1 MAKRGAI
8 SVEINGDY
16 NDRDVK
22 RAIRDLQLLQRDA
35 GVTGGA
41 MGRLGVAG
49 VAMGAALG
57 TAATAAVAAGARMAV
72 QFGVDGVKA
81 FIDDEAA
88 AAKLAKTMSNLGMEG
103 ATAAVEANVD
113 ALQRQF
119 GVADDLLRPAMDRLL
134 RSTKDVTLAT
144 DTLKLAMDISA
155 GTGKNLETVV
165 AALGRGFDGST
176 AGLSRLGAGLDAAT
190 LKSGDMRI
198 ITEKLA
204 ATFSGQAQTASETYK
219 GQLERLSVGFSELQE
234 SFGAGF
240 IGGLDKSTASTN
252 DLMNAMK
259 DLEPAMRDLGV
270 TAGKAAVGLAKFA
283 TESVAVA
290 NSAIAMAEEPSWD
303 QLITHIRN
311 TFEATDQFKGAIGSI
326 PGIGKFLQG
335 LYDIAAG
342 FIAVDDASNQ
352 IPDFVDIGGGEF
364 RNDPAKQFL
373 ILAEARR
380 DNGRAA
386 RYAADQAAAEAAADD
401 RSGSSASAATVEIVK
416 LTKGQQNLALTMAG
430 SQVALAQATK
440 DLDALR
446 EASTAYAASISGA
459 ITGTVSLSNAFSAA
473 QQASRDN
480 TLAAGETIVST
491 TIASFRA
498 QITAAKAFAD
508 SLIAVS
514 GANGSQALI
523 DQLLQVA
530 ATEGPGA
537 GAYLANELVSQGLVP
552 QLSEDL
558 TALNV
563 FAGDTGTAMA
573 STFYDQGITDAVA
586 LLNGLSTE
594 VAAQQKQLERL
605 GKNIGQPIADK
616 ITEEIA
622 RAIREGIADGR
633 AAAATARVRA
643 AAAEFTRQ
651 TTSAASTP
659 TAVPA
664 AVFTG
669 GGMINIPGRAT
680 GGPVRAGSP
689 YIVGERGP
697 ELFTPGASGMITP
710 NGAIGGNN
718 YSITVQAG
726 VGDPRTIGQQVVE
739 YIQRFEQA
747 NGKVY
752 ASA

>member
-8 SVEINGDY
+8 SVEITGDY
-16 NDRDVK
+16 KNRDVK
-22 RAIRDLQLLQRDA
+22 RAIADLQLLQKDA

-81 FIDDEAA
+81 FLDDEAA
-88 AAKLAKTMSNLGMEG
+88 AARLAKTMSNLGMEQ
-103 ATAAVEANVD
+103 ATGAVEANID
-113 ALQRQF
+113 ALQRQT
-119 GVADDLLRPAMDRLL
+119 GVADDMLRPAMDRLL
-134 RSTKDVTLAT
+134 RSTGDVALAT

-155 GTGKNLETVV
+155 GTGKSLEAVV

-190 LKSGDMRI
+190 LKSGDMRL

-204 ATFSGQAQTASETYK
+204 ATFGGQAEVAATTYK
-219 GQLERLSVGFSELQE
+219 GQLDRLAIGFSELQE

-252 DLMNAMK
+252 DLMDAMK

-290 NSAIAMAEEPSWD
+290 NSAVAMAEEPSWD
-303 QLITHIRN
+303 QLILHIEN
-311 TFEATDQFKGAIGSI
+311 TFLATDQFKGAIGSI
-326 PGIGKFLQG
+326 PGVGKFLQG

-342 FIAVDDASNQ
+342 FIAVDQASRQ
-352 IPDFVDIGGGEF
+352 VPDFVDVGGGEF

-380 DNGRAA
+380 DSGRAA
-386 RYAADQAAAEAAADD
+386 RYAADEAAAEARANSQ
-401 RSGSSASAATVEIVK
+401 SGSSASAAEVEIVK
-416 LTKGQQNLALTMAG
+416 LTKGQRNLALQMAG
-430 SQVALAQATK
+430 SQTALQQAKT

-446 EASTAYAASISGA
+446 EASAAYAASIEGA
-459 ITGTVSLSNAFSAA
+459 ITGTVSLSDAFSAA

-480 TLAAGETIVST
+480 TLAAGESIVST

-508 SLIAVS
+508 SLVAVS
-514 GANGSQALI
+514 GADGSQALI
-523 DQLLQVA
+523 DQLVA
-530 ATEGPGA
+530 IAGSEGPAA
-537 GAYLANELVSQGLVP
+537 GAYLANELVAQGLVP
-552 QLSEDL
+552 QLSADL
-558 TALNV
+558 EAMNV
-563 FAGDTGTAMA
+563 FAGATGEAMA
-573 STFYDQGITDAVA
+573 STFFDQGVVDAVA
-586 LLNGLSTE
+586 LLNGLSAE
-594 VAAQQKQLERL
+594 VAAQEKQLERL
-605 GKNIGQPIADK
+605 GRNIGQPVADK
-616 ITEEIA
+616 ISEEIA

-643 AAAEFTRQ
+643 AAAEFTRV
-651 TTSAASTP
+651 TSGASTP

-669 GGMINIPGRAT
+669 GGMINIPGRAE

-689 YIVGERGP
+689 YAVGEKGI
-697 ELFTPGASGMITP
+697 ELFVPGQSGTIVP
-710 NGAIGGNN
+710 NSALGGNT
-718 YSITVQAG
+718 YQITVQAG
-726 VGDPRTIGQQVVE
+726 VGDPRSIGQQVVE
-739 YIQRFEQA
+739 YITKFEKA
-747 NGKVY
+747 NGKVF
-752 ASA
+752 AAA